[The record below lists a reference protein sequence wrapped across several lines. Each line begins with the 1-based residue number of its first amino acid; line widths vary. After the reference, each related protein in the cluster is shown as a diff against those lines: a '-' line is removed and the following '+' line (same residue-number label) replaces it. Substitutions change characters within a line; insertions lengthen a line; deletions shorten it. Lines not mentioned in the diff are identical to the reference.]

1 MERDMLPGEKRIY
14 SLTLRV
20 EEMEWVKLQEK
31 AESRGVDRSIV
42 HRDALRKYLELEAP
56 TNEHFSPPRKR

>member
-1 MERDMLPGEKRIY
+1 MASNVLPGEKRICRV
-14 SLTLRV
+14 SVRV
-20 EEMEWVKLQEK
+20 EETERNRLIELADQ
-31 AESRGVDRSIV
+31 RGVDTSVV